1 MAESP
6 GVTTCSVISVP
17 IVPGS
22 SFILRSGNLLT
33 LTLTPSYIMD
43 KTSGE
48 KTLRGQMS
56 MTLNNTSTLNK
67 TRTLYK
73 RNNEDVHGLQNTL
86 GQNTLGGTANAT
98 LSVNRL
104 FTC

>member
-1 MAESP
+1 MTESP

-22 SFILRSGNLLT
+22 SFILRSRTL

-104 FTC
+104 FSC